1 MKKSFNSFEDIFKEY
16 KPVST
21 IIEDESYKAHRP
33 KTGIN
38 KDKETLI
45 KHIILV
51 NEYAL
56 RLINNQ
62 HIDAIVDSILIELL
76 INFPQKITVG
86 NLIKELF
93 ASTIFFH
100 DYGKVN
106 PNFQF
111 EKMEE
116 INKFQYDKTIKID
129 SQHSKL
135 STYVYV
141 NYFIQIID
149 ELDSI
154 TDEER
159 YTLYLI
165 CSVFSSSILKHHA
178 PFIDYF
184 IDFKKDELN
193 SIKKFL
199 SSFSL
204 KDCGDNLFNKEGV
217 DFLLEDCNELRIISN
232 PLLVYALVKLNFS
245 LLTAADFYATNEYMN
260 DFAVQKFG
268 LLGDNRK
275 EELYQRYWNYDYNQ
289 KTKLNWEKLKE
300 TTFEQL
306 QEQNNKNLNILRSKL
321 LIEGVEVVKQC
332 KDDNLFYLEAPTGSG
347 KTNLSS
353 AVALE
358 ILSLDESL
366 NKIFYV
372 FPFTTL
378 VVQTFE
384 AIKKTLGLTNEDIIQ
399 LHSKSGFHSKTD
411 NEDGSYGDKRVN
423 YMDNLFLNYPITL
436 LTHIKFFDI
445 LKGNDKE
452 NNYIFHRLA
461 NSVVIIDE
469 LQSYNPKHWD
479 KMAWMLSQFGR
490 MFNIK
495 FVLMSATLPK
505 INEADKTIDVEFK
518 RLITDKNQ
526 YFQNPNFCGR
536 VTFDFS
542 LLERK
547 PPTNQEE
554 KDEYLHDLA
563 DFIKE
568 KSESY
573 ALQNNG
579 RIKTIVEFIK
589 KKSANEFYLK
599 ASKIFTDY
607 QIYLVSGEILDPR
620 RRFII
625 NKIKENKE
633 IKILLITT
641 QVVEAGVDIDMD
653 LGFKDRSIIDSD
665 EQLAGR
671 VNRNASKKNCIVYM
685 FDYDNEAHV
694 YRNDDRRKVTKNEIS
709 LDNYKTILATK
720 DFDKLY
726 NFLFKKI
733 DKKNNNAYQSEN
745 LNKYKGYFQQFDF
758 KEIKEKF
765 ELIEDGTQSVFVPI
779 KIPASDLDE
788 EFIKTA
794 LLLGIDVSDFVD
806 GKDVFAKY
814 VSIAT
819 DKDLRSELMEYK
831 MNLKKIY
838 GLISQF
844 TFSVYENAAKGIV
857 DSGWTDKGSDNNYT
871 ERFGMLYLNFSC
883 EEEIYSYEGGINIE
897 KVSDNGV
904 FL

>member
-1 MKKSFNSFEDIFKEY
+1 MKKTFSSFKEIY
-16 KPVST
+16 SKIRPFSD
-21 IIEDESYKAHRP
+21 IIPNHSIYKAHTP
-33 KTGIN
+33 AKCTLN
-38 KDKETLI
+38 EKETLSE
-45 KHIILV
+45 HIGKV
-51 NEYAL
+51 NDYAIE
-56 RLINNQ
+56 LINQNNL
-62 HIDAIVDSILIELL
+62 DEVVDNILIELL
-76 INFPQKITVG
+76 TKYSNHDLMG
-86 NLIKELF
+86 NLIKE
-93 ASTIFFH
+93 FFIGSIVYH
-100 DYGKVN
+100 DYGKIN
-106 PNFQF
+106 PNFQYEIMD
-111 EKMEE
+111 EKV
-116 INKFQYDKTIKID
+116 NFKYDKTIKID
-129 SQHSKL
+129 TQHSKL
-135 STYVYV
+135 STYIYLGFYIQKINALKELV
-141 NYFIQIID
+141 NKEKHVLYFICSIISTSIYKHHSSQLFYPFNFLDDEIKSLNRFLKEFSIANID
-149 ELDSI
+149 ERFLKEDKLGNLVRDS
-154 TDEER
+154 
-159 YTLYLI
+159 L
-165 CSVFSSSILKHHA
+165 S
-178 PFIDYF
+178 FID
-184 IDFKKDELN
+184 N
-193 SIKKFL
+193 H
-199 SSFSL
+199 
-204 KDCGDNLFNKEGV
+204 
-217 DFLLEDCNELRIISN
+217 FLLYS
-232 PLLVYALVKLNFS
+232 LVKLNFS
-245 LLTAADFYATNEYMN
+245 LLTSGDFYATNEYRN
-260 DFAVQKFG
+260 NFAVQEFG
-268 LLGDNRK
+268 LLDKNRK
-275 EELYQRYWNYDYNQ
+275 EGLYQRYWTYDYNQ
-289 KTKLNWEKLKE
+289 KAKLDWEKLKE
-300 TTFEQL
+300 TTLEQL
-306 QEQNNKNLNILRSKL
+306 QKQNKENLNILRSKL
-321 LIEGVEVVKQC
+321 LIEGVEVIRHC

-347 KTNLSS
+347 KTNLSL
-353 AVALE
+353 AIALE
-358 ILSLDESL
+358 ILLLGETL

-384 AIKKTLGLTNEDIIQ
+384 AIKKTLGLANEDIIQ
-399 LHSKSGFHSKTD
+399 LHSKSGFHSKND
-411 NEDGSYGDKRVN
+411 NEDGNYGDKRMN

-469 LQSYNPKHWD
+469 LQSFNPKHWD

-490 MFNIK
+490 IFNIK

-505 INEADKTIDVEFK
+505 INEADKTIDVAFK
-518 RLITDKNQ
+518 RVIKDKNK

-554 KDEYLHDLA
+554 KDEYLNHLA

-573 ALQNNG
+573 ANHNSG

-599 ASKIFTDY
+599 VSSLFTDY
-607 QIYLVSGEILDPR
+607 KIYLLSGEILDPR
-620 RRFII
+620 RKYII
-625 NKIKENKE
+625 NKIKEGKE
-633 IKILLITT
+633 RKILLITT

-671 VNRNASKKNCIVYM
+671 VNRNASKNNCIVYM

-694 YRNDDRRKVTKNEIS
+694 YRNDDRRKVTKDEIS

-720 DFDKLY
+720 DFDRLY
-726 NFLFKKI
+726 NLVFKKI
-733 DKKNNNAYQSEN
+733 DKKNNNAYQSGN

-765 ELIEDGTQSVFVPI
+765 KLIEDGTQSVFVPI

-788 EFIKTA
+788 ELIKTA

-806 GKDVFAKY
+806 GKDVFEKY

-844 TFSVYENAAKGIV
+844 TFSVYENAAKGIIA
-857 DSGWTDKGSDNNYT
+857 SGWTDKGSDNNYT
-871 ERFGMLYLNFSC
+871 ERFGMLYLNFSR
-883 EEEIYSYEGGINIE
+883 EEKIYSYEGGINIE
-897 KVSDNGV
+897 KVSNNGV